1 MVAKTMMKEG
11 YKYGNGLGKN
21 NRGSIMPLKLVE
33 NKGRYGLGYKP
44 THADRRRMVEEKIER
59 SRAKI
64 EGWEPRTKKIPMCS
78 LDQSFY
84 NIGWINVDQV
94 EAIEQRHEDQSF
106 NLMHPCLPDE
116 QIGNWESVDI
126 PMVFTCDEM

>member
-1 MVAKTMMKEG
+1 MAKTMMKEG

-21 NRGSIMPLKLVE
+21 NTGSVMPLKLVE

-44 THADRRRMVEEKIER
+44 THADRRRIVKERIKR

-64 EGWEPRTKKIPMCS
+64 EGREPRTKKVPIYS

-84 NIGWINVDQV
+84 SARWINVDQV
-94 EAIEQRHEDQSF
+94 AAIEQRHGYQSF
-106 NLMHPCLPDE
+106 NLVHPCLPDE